1 MNIFTS
7 PTYTLSK
14 EQLLADKL
22 QQISHVANNGYNNIS
37 EIQKSGIDV
46 LWNDP
51 TLKPQEII
59 DALGDN
65 AIKIFQIHGIL
76 TDAIKQIAE
85 ISGVAP
91 NIATPTNAFSIVDNV
106 ITVSNNPYT
115 L

>member
-1 MNIFTS
+1 
-7 PTYTLSK
+7 L
-14 EQLLADKL
+14 
-22 QQISHVANNGYNNIS
+22 
-37 EIQKSGIDV
+37 

-59 DALGDN
+59 DALGDD
-65 AIKIFQIHGIL
+65 AVKIFQVHGIL

-85 ISGVAP
+85 ISGVVP

-106 ITVSNNPYT
+106 ITVSNNLYT